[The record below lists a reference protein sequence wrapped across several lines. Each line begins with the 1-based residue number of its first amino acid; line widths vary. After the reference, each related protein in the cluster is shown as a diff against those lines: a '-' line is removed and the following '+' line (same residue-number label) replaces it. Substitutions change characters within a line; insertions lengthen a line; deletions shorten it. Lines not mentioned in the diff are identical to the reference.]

1 VVLGTI
7 STAKEDMVSP
17 TDSDV
22 VAIESTVID
31 DLNIEI
37 SSYISVSHGGQNK
50 VNLQVADETTFKPSV
65 TLVDPN
71 PGWEIGIHILFLS
84 KMADV
89 NHEIYLT

>member
-1 VVLGTI
+1 MVLGTI

-22 VAIESTVID
+22 VAIESTVIG

-37 SSYISVSHGGQNK
+37 SSYISVSHGGKNK
-50 VNLQVADETTFKPSV
+50 VNLQVAEETTFKPSV
-65 TLVDPN
+65 TLVDTN
-71 PGWEIGIHILFLS
+71 PGWEIGIHILFLP